1 MLTEKQMK
9 VPAEI
14 VPRNS
19 RYGGHCIFDVAM
31 LTLCNT
37 GQGSKSPLA
46 ALAELPVTVSR
57 SQENAEETRH
67 VPSDLEHEDLA
78 DARCWN
84 AGDRPLLTG
93 RVGSCS

>member
-1 MLTEKQMK
+1 MLTENQMK

-14 VPRNS
+14 VPR
-19 RYGGHCIFDVAM
+19 
-31 LTLCNT
+31 
-37 GQGSKSPLA
+37 
-46 ALAELPVTVSR
+46 
-57 SQENAEETRH
+57 QENAEETRH
-67 VPSDLEHEDLA
+67 VPSELEHEDLA